1 MLNFEDVEDIVDY
14 MIDEVEEEKPISV
27 VADRD
32 MILDIMR
39 EMLEYNA
46 ISIDICSIE
55 PIEEYDKEYALT
67 LFMDCRDDSLSF
79 SVENIY
85 NYEKDMYF
93 AVDGHV
99 LFHED
104 VNSKALID
112 MQNNKY
118 ADITHDWFT
127 IGEEECDCCECACK
141 DTDDSEST
149 HISRDK
155 DGNPM
160 GFSKTWSTVKDGVHC
175 YSSYSHYSSDVDML
189 RSIASDFGVRL

>member
-1 MLNFEDVEDIVDY
+1 MLNFEDIEDIVDY

-27 VADRD
+27 VADRY
-32 MILDIMR
+32 MVLDIMR

-46 ISIDICSIE
+46 ISIDICNIE
-55 PIEEYDKEYALT
+55 PIEEYDKEYVLT
-67 LFMDCRDDSLSF
+67 LFVNCDDDSLCF
-79 SVENIY
+79 SVEDIY

-93 AVDGHV
+93 AVDGYV

-118 ADITHDWFT
+118 VDITYDWFI
-127 IGEEECDCCECACK
+127 IGEEECDCCECTCK

-155 DGNPM
+155 NGNPM

-175 YSSYSHYSSDVDML
+175 YSSYSHYSSDIDML

>member
-112 MQNNKY
+112 MENNKY
-118 ADITHDWFT
+118 ADITHEWFV
-127 IGEEECDCCECACK
+127 IGEDECDCDECCECGDNKELDVKSDDDGYSITVRCNLDADEAMKVIK
-141 DTDDSEST
+141 DMEN
-149 HISRDK
+149 RMERM
-155 DGNPM
+155 N
-160 GFSKTWSTVKDGVHC
+160 
-175 YSSYSHYSSDVDML
+175 DMFREMDYFRRLL
-189 RSIASDFGVRL
+189 RF